1 MKKSKRMR
9 NLKEHVFAVSST
21 RRYQYAGMSEQNE
34 YTDHAGGPDLGC
46 AQDVFVMDTSL
57 AEPIKIDAF
66 HRIVAAEQC
75 LAGDDFVIDDPASHD
90 DDVSAFT
97 VHDPAEQR
105 GDIAADLDDE
115 DEDSIQLQIRSPSSE
130 GHSASAHKITGFQT
144 FVHLCKTFI
153 GAGVLGLPYAYARG
167 GMLAAMI
174 GMVIVSAMSTVC
186 VFLLLDCKRLLPGH
200 VRTFGEV
207 SSGAL
212 VA

>member
-1 MKKSKRMR
+1 MRKSKRMR
-9 NLKEHVFAVSST
+9 NLKEHVFAISST
-21 RRYQYAGMSEQNE
+21 RMYQYAGMSDENEYNE
-34 YTDHAGGPDLGC
+34 YTDDDAGGPDLGC

-66 HRIVAAEQC
+66 HRI
-75 LAGDDFVIDDPASHD
+75 AGDDFVTDDPASH

-97 VHDPAEQR
+97 VHNPAEQR

-115 DEDSIQLQIRSPSSE
+115 HEDSIQLQIRSPSSE

-174 GMVIVSAMSTVC
+174 GMVVVSAMSTVC

>member
-1 MKKSKRMR
+1 VRKSKRMR
-9 NLKEHVFAVSST
+9 NLKEHVFAISST
-21 RRYQYAGMSEQNE
+21 RMYQYAGMSDENQD
-34 YTDHAGGPDLGC
+34 TDDAGGPDLGC

-66 HRIVAAEQC
+66 HRI
-75 LAGDDFVIDDPASHD
+75 AGDDFVIDDPASH

-115 DEDSIQLQIRSPSSE
+115 HEDSIQLQIRSPSSE

-174 GMVIVSAMSTVC
+174 GMVVVSAMSTVC